1 MRLYHATKKENIESI
16 KEFGI
21 EPKISKKISHNKRH
35 DDGGVYGFISLKNA
49 IDFALDNCY
58 DYFVVFA
65 FESDNYIDDP
75 EYDENES
82 KIDKSGNNIFAE
94 LVYDSE
100 EN

>member
-1 MRLYHATKKENIESI
+1 LGLNYHTKYN
-16 KEFGI
+16 
-21 EPKISKKISHNKRH
+21 
-35 DDGGVYGFISLKNA
+35 
-49 IDFALDNCY
+49 
-58 DYFVVFA
+58 YFVTMQ
-65 FESDNYIDDP
+65 NP